1 MHRGRV
7 GPRLHTAAGRLS
19 AQPIRQDVH
28 DDARRIHLS
37 WILAVLIVHSIRSD
51 VIHGYRHEMG
61 EGDTPA
67 FMGGGED
74 DVKIHLT

>member
-7 GPRLHTAAGRLS
+7 GPRLHTAGGRLS
-19 AQPIRQDVH
+19 IQPIRQDVH

-51 VIHGYRHEMG
+51 VIHGYRHEN
-61 EGDTPA
+61 
-67 FMGGGED
+67 GGRRYTDIYGGRGGRR
-74 DVKIHLT
+74 